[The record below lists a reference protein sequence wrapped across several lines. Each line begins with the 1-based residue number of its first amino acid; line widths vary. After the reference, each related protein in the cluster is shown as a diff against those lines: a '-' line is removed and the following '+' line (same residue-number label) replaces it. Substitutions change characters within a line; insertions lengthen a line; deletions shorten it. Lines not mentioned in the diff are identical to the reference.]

1 MIKFI
6 SGIFLILFIS
16 LAFNLNAQDHP
27 SSPNLKELLKQAV
40 ANYPLLR
47 SKGYEVQAAERGV
60 IASKRT
66 LVPSLDA
73 AYQANFA
80 TYNNIIGMSSPT
92 YLIPI
97 SGPPSSGNIYSGVFG
112 SSAGIVLNWQPV
124 TFGQRG
130 AQVDFSKAGLQQSSA
145 DAQNEIF
152 QHKVRVINAYL
163 DLLVSN
169 ELVKVYENNYSRTEA
184 NLKTIKSL
192 VVSGIKPGV
201 DTAMYRAEISRAKI
215 DLLNFQKYKDQMQI
229 NLAQFLASE
238 KPVAVSD
245 SSYFIRLPQITLSA
259 DSVKHPLLALFDS
272 NIDLT
277 KAKLKMLN
285 KSLLPTLGFWGTTYA
300 RGSGIHNDGAVN
312 SPDGLAFQRYNYGIG
327 LQLSLPLLQAVRINP
342 QLQQQELLV
351 KSGEE
356 KLKDVSLQLQK
367 QLEMANTTFIND
379 LAAAK
384 ENPIL
389 VQSSDFS
396 YRAVLS
402 RYQSGLVN
410 YADLI
415 QSQYLLIKAESENK
429 LAYINAWKA
438 LLSKAAVKGDLNLFL
453 NQVN

>member
-1 MIKFI
+1 MIKLVL
-6 SGIFLILFIS
+6 GIILILLIS
-16 LAFNLNAQDHP
+16 AFYNLNAQEHP
-27 SSPNLKELLKQAV
+27 SALPLKELLKQAV
-40 ANYPLLR
+40 ANYPLLK
-47 SKGYEVQAAERGV
+47 SKGYEVQAAEKGV
-60 IASKRT
+60 NASKRT

-80 TYNNIIGMSSPT
+80 TYNNIVGMASPT

-97 SGPPSSGNIYSGVFG
+97 SGPPLSGNNYSGVFG
-112 SSAGIVLNWQPV
+112 SSAGMVLNWQPV

-130 AQVDFSKAGLQQSSA
+130 AQVDYSKAGLQQSSA
-145 DAQNEIF
+145 DNQNEIF
-152 QHKVRVINAYL
+152 QHKVKVINAYL
-163 DLLVSN
+163 DLLVSG
-169 ELVKVYENNYSRTEA
+169 ELVKVYKNNYSRTEA
-184 NLKTIKSL
+184 NLKTIRSL

-201 DTAMYRAEISRAKI
+201 DTAMYKAEISRAKI
-215 DLLNFQKYKDQMQI
+215 DLLNFRKYKEQMQI
-229 NLAQFLASE
+229 NLSQFLATDH
-238 KPVAVSD
+238 PVAVSD
-245 SSYFIRLPQITLSA
+245 SSYFTRLPQITLSV
-259 DSVKHPLLALFDS
+259 DSVKHPLLTLFDS

-277 KAKLKMLN
+277 RAKLKMLN

-300 RGSGIHNDGAVN
+300 RGSGIHYDGAVN
-312 SPDGLAFQRYNYGIG
+312 SSDGLSFQRYNYGVGI
-327 LQLSLPLLQAVRINP
+327 QLSLPLLQAVRINP

-356 KLKDVSLQLQK
+356 KLKDISLQLQK
-367 QLEMANTTFIND
+367 QLDMANINLIND
-379 LAAAK
+379 LATAK

-396 YRAVLS
+396 YRALLS

-415 QSQYLLIKAESENK
+415 QAQYLLIKAESENK

>member
-1 MIKFI
+1 MIKFV

-16 LAFNLNAQDHP
+16 LTSNLSAQDHP
-27 SSPNLKELLKQAV
+27 SSPPLRELLKQAV

-60 IASKRT
+60 NASKRT

-73 AYQANFA
+73 AYQANFS
-80 TYNNIIGMSSPT
+80 TYNNIIGMASPT

-97 SGPPSSGNIYSGVFG
+97 SGPPSSGNNYSGVFG
-112 SSAGIVLNWQPV
+112 SSAGMVLNWQPV

-130 AQVDFSKAGLQQSSA
+130 AQVNFSKAGLQQSSA

-169 ELVKVYENNYSRTEA
+169 ELVKVYENNYFRTEA

-215 DLLNFQKYKDQMQI
+215 DLLNFQKYREQMKI
-229 NLAQFLASE
+229 NLSQFLASE
-238 KPVAVSD
+238 KPVEVSD
-245 SSYFIRLPQITLSA
+245 SSYFTRLPQITLLS

-272 NIDLT
+272 NIGLT

-300 RGSGIHNDGAVN
+300 RGSGIHYDGAVN
-312 SPDGLAFQRYNYGIG
+312 SPDGLVFQRYNYGIG

-367 QLEMANTTFIND
+367 QLEMANTTLIND
-379 LAAAK
+379 LAAAR

-389 VQSSDFS
+389 VESSDFS

-415 QSQYLLIKAESENK
+415 QAQYLLVKAESENK
-429 LAYINAWKA
+429 LASINAWKA
-438 LLSKAAVKGDLNLFL
+438 LLLKAAVKGDLNLFL

>member
-1 MIKFI
+1 MIKFV
-6 SGIFLILFIS
+6 SGIFLILFFS
-16 LAFNLNAQDHP
+16 LTSNLSAQDHP
-27 SSPNLKELLKQAV
+27 SSPPLRELLKQAV

-60 IASKRT
+60 NASKRT

-73 AYQANFA
+73 AYQANFS
-80 TYNNIIGMSSPT
+80 TYNNIIGMASPT

-97 SGPPSSGNIYSGVFG
+97 SGPPSSGNNYSGVFG
-112 SSAGIVLNWQPV
+112 SSAGMVLNWQPV
-124 TFGQRG
+124 TFGQRS
-130 AQVDFSKAGLQQSSA
+130 AQVNFSKAGLQQSSA

-169 ELVKVYENNYSRTEA
+169 ELVKVYENNYFRTEA

-215 DLLNFQKYKDQMQI
+215 DLLNFQKYREQMKI
-229 NLAQFLASE
+229 NLSQFLASE
-238 KPVAVSD
+238 NPVEVSD
-245 SSYFIRLPQITLSA
+245 SSYFTRLPQITLLS

-272 NIDLT
+272 NIGLT

-300 RGSGIHNDGAVN
+300 RGSGIHYDGAVN

-367 QLEMANTTFIND
+367 QLEMANTTLIND
-379 LAAAK
+379 LAAAR

-389 VQSSDFS
+389 VESSDFS

-415 QSQYLLIKAESENK
+415 QAQYLLIKAESENK
-429 LAYINAWKA
+429 LASINAWKA
-438 LLSKAAVKGDLNLFL
+438 LLLKAAVKGDLNLFL